1 MKSKTMTP
9 WPLGGC
15 LAMALLGELALSRT
29 QAQEVTLLTREH
41 VDVQVLDRPGA
52 EPRLGIGLR
61 NGDNG
66 VLLDPSQAIL
76 EVGAAGRLEIP
87 PGLEVFG
94 PAGSSIWVLPQSQD
108 PALLYLGIA
117 ASGIPPGTWEER
129 FDIQLLKVVGPGHFL
144 VWQFDPFS
152 GLELRMNSR
161 DGIGPSDTL
170 SPWVGGHEHVNW
182 GFTATGLHEVHL
194 RVAGRLR
201 GATNDVANDTVVL
214 RFGVVPYSLPAQAAT
229 LALPTWDG
237 AQVTCR
243 LSGAPSRRYQVEASL
258 DLSTWVATATVSTD
272 ATGTAIVVVPSTAP
286 SRFLRA
292 RTLP

>member
-15 LAMALLGELALSRT
+15 LALALLGELALSRT

-76 EVGAAGRLEIP
+76 EVGAAGRLEVP

-108 PALLYLGIA
+108 PALLYLGIS
-117 ASGIPPGTWEER
+117 ASAIPPGTWEER

-214 RFGVVPYSLPAQAAT
+214 RFGVVPYSLPAQGAT
-229 LALPTWDG
+229 LSLPAWDG
-237 AQVTCR
+237 SRVTCR

>member
-1 MKSKTMTP
+1 MKPNTMPTKP
-9 WPLGGC
+9 RSGSF
-15 LAMALLGELALSRT
+15 AAALLCTLALVRT
-29 QAQEVTLLTREH
+29 TAQDLTVLRREH
-41 VDVQVLDRPGA
+41 VDVLVVDRPA
-52 EPRLGIGLR
+52 VEPRLGIAVR

-66 VLLDPSQAIL
+66 VLLDPTQVIL

-108 PALLYLGIA
+108 PALLYLGIS

-161 DGIGPSDTL
+161 DGIGPSDTI
-170 SPWVGGHEHVNW
+170 SPSIGGHEHVNW

-194 RVAGRLR
+194 RVSGRLR

-229 LALPTWDG
+229 LALPSWDG